1 MGAVI
6 STLPNTGSIM
16 AKESSFHPLKKGI
29 KTVRNNVTEPVLA
42 NLRFYKP
49 FLVTGAVLAGV
60 AFWQGRNMQNI
71 FNGLPHEVKAIGVGM
86 MPAILMLGPLMF
98 KQWHDVNSGNI
109 DLVARDRDLIQ
120 KAREGDLPPLY
131 GRESAIERLYKS
143 ILCTDKANAILV
155 GPAGVGKTAIV
166 EGLAQKLANASP
178 ETLPEPLR
186 NVRIVELKVNEF
198 VNCGDIPGAFEK
210 RMKKLMMDLEKAP
223 NIIAFIDEIHGLL
236 SVGSKASEMQN
247 VLKPLLARGKVRII
261 GTTTSDEYA
270 ILAKDAAFARRFQRI
285 DIEEPKGNELLHVVR
300 TACQRYANSHKC
312 KYTDEAISQA
322 ISSSKNL
329 PGYYPDKALTLL
341 DLAGTASMLEFPTDP
356 SARVIT
362 AKNIQDINV

>member
-1 MGAVI
+1 MDSI
-6 STLPNTGSIM
+6 TSTLPNTGSIT
-16 AKESSFHPLKKGI
+16 ATESSFNPLKKGV
-29 KTVRNNVTEPVLA
+29 KSVRNNVTEPVLA

-49 FLVTGAVLAGV
+49 FLISGAVVAGV
-60 AFWQGRNMQNI
+60 AYWQGRNIQ
-71 FNGLPHEVKAIGVGM
+71 FFLDKLPHEIKTGM
-86 MPAILMLGPLMF
+86 AAMIPALMTLGPLLF

-109 DLVARDRDLIQ
+109 DLISRDRDLIQ

-131 GRESAIERLYKS
+131 GRESVIERLYKS

-166 EGLAQKLANASP
+166 EGLAQKLAKASP

-210 RMKKLMMDLEKAP
+210 RMKKLMMDLEQAP

-247 VLKPLLARGKVRII
+247 VLKPLLARGKVRVI

-285 DIEEPKGNELLHVVR
+285 DVEEPKGNELLHVVR

-312 KYTDEAISQA
+312 KYTDEAISEA

-341 DLAGTASMLEFPTDP
+341 DLAGTASMLEFPTNP
-356 SARVIT
+356 SDRIIT
-362 AKNIQDINV
+362 AKNIQNLNS

>member
-1 MGAVI
+1 M
-6 STLPNTGSIM
+6 NSITASPRNM
-16 AKESSFHPLKKGI
+16 ESIKATESSFNALKKGV
-29 KTVRNNVTEPVLA
+29 KTVKNNITEPVLA

-49 FLVTGAVLAGV
+49 FLILGAVTAG
-60 AFWQGRNMQNI
+60 AAYWQGRNIQN
-71 FNGLPHEVKAIGVGM
+71 FFDSLPQEIQIGITSITPTLM
-86 MPAILMLGPLMF
+86 MLGPLLF

-109 DLVARDRDLIQ
+109 DLLSRDRDLIQ

-131 GRESAIERLYKS
+131 GREAVINRLYKS

-166 EGLAQKLANASP
+166 EGLAEKLASASP
-178 ETLPEPLR
+178 DTLPEPLR

-198 VNCGDIPGAFEK
+198 ANCGDIPGAFEK
-210 RMKKLMMDLEKAP
+210 RIKKLMTDLEQSP

-236 SVGSKASEMQN
+236 SVGSKASEMHN
-247 VLKPLLARGKVRII
+247 ILKPLLARGKVRII

-312 KYTDEAISQA
+312 EYTDEAISEA

-341 DLAGTASMLEFPTDP
+341 DLAGTAAMLEFPTN
-356 SARVIT
+356 SKARIIT
-362 AKNIQDINV
+362 AETIRKVV